1 MNTIH
6 GILESVG
13 ELVVMD
19 NWNQMQNIVNKDIG
33 WENMT
38 LYEPF
43 TDTPGKRK
51 NGHLQLDIS
60 DPRDGRSTYL
70 GWKVGGKYVGFACI
84 DLEVKDLLW
93 VGDFEVFEK
102 GKGYG
107 RQFWEAISKKYHR
120 KRAELCYHGINAKRF
135 WTHMGF
141 TLSHGCVMQKD
152 L

>member
-1 MNTIH
+1 MKNISL
-6 GILESVG
+6 ILESQG

-43 TDTPGKRK
+43 INASGRK
-51 NGHLQLDIS
+51 KGSHIHLDIN
-60 DPRDGRSTYL
+60 DPRDGRSVYL
-70 GWKVGGKYVGFACI
+70 GWKVGGKYVGFACV
-84 DLEVKDLLW
+84 DLEEKDLLW

-107 RQFWEAISKKYHR
+107 RQFWEAISRKYPR
-120 KRAELCYHGINAKRF
+120 KHAELCYHGINAKRF

-141 TLSHGCVMQKD
+141 SVSHGCVMQKD